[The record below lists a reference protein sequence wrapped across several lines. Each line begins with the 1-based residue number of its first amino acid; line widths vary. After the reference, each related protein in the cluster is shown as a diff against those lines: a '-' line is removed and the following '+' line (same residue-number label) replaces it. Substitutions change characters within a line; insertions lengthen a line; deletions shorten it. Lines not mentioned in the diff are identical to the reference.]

1 MYYISIL
8 IVEFIISCW
17 RSKTQSKAENSTGKK
32 QNKNKNKIYI
42 YQCVTK
48 SYPGTKSYPFYENIK
63 LIYNPEFSI
72 ATYSIDPIQIHNIT
86 NKIGLLA

>member
-1 MYYISIL
+1 M
-8 IVEFIISCW
+8 
-17 RSKTQSKAENSTGKK
+17 G
-32 QNKNKNKIYI
+32 QNR
-42 YQCVTK
+42 T
-48 SYPGTKSYPFYENIK
+48 PGTKSYPFYENIK